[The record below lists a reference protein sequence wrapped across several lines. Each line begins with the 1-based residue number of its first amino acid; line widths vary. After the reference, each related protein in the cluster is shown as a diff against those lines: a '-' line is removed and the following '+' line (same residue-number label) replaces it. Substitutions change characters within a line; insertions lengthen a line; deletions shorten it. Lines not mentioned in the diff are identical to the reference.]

1 MSTVGRDRESNW
13 LVSISGA
20 PCEHASGLG
29 GLRAS
34 ILNGMCTWE
43 IGGFSRC
50 RRKPTSPCLFS
61 SERPVFDSSRRETA
75 SAVDAMVRKIQFHFF
90 RKNLQLFIKSQSFTA
105 TLQSLPTAQQLHFAL
120 QTTPLTPEMSQ
131 EPTAVAGGGDLLH
144 FDFRGPRRPPPRT
157 CTSRTLV
164 RTLSHGPAQD
174 VTP

>member
-1 MSTVGRDRESNW
+1 MGDY
-13 LVSISGA
+13 G
-20 PCEHASGLG
+20 GLG
-29 GLRAS
+29 GSRAS
-34 ILNGMCTWE
+34 ILDGMCTWE

-61 SERPVFDSSRRETA
+61 SERPVFDSSRRETT
-75 SAVDAMVRKIQFHFF
+75 SAVDAMVRKIQFHFLE
-90 RKNLQLFIKSQSFTA
+90 KNLHFFTKSQSFNA

-144 FDFRGPRRPPPRT
+144 FDFRDPRRPPPRT

-164 RTLSHGPAQD
+164 RTLSQGPAQN